1 LNKKSED
8 MSTITIPVGIVTTPG
23 KKGKTEKNSAL
34 GGGGELS
41 GSAAV
46 LEAFLAEGVDV
57 IFGYPG
63 GAIMPIY
70 DALYDYQDR
79 LKHILV
85 RHEQGGIHAA
95 QGYARTSGKVG
106 VVFATS
112 GPGATNLVT
121 GLADAMIDSTPLV
134 CITGQV
140 FAHLLG
146 TDAFQETDVINI
158 TTPVTKWNYQVTD
171 ATEIPSVLAK
181 AFYIAGSGRPGPVLI
196 DITKNAQLQ
205 KFNYEGYT
213 PCQHIRSYRPKPI
226 VRKEY
231 VEQAAKL
238 INEAKKPFVIFGQ
251 GVILGRAENEFK
263 AFIEKSGIP
272 AAWTILGLSAMPTD
286 HPLNV
291 GMLGMHGNYGPNVL
305 TNDCDVLIAIGMRF
319 DDRVTGR
326 LDKYAKQAKVI
337 HLDIDPAEIDKNVK
351 ATVPV
356 WGDCKETLPMLTE
369 LVEQKTHKDWLQK
382 FKDHYKQ
389 EVDAV
394 IQAELN
400 PAAGEITMGEVIN
413 LLNELTKGDAVIV
426 TDVGQHQ
433 MVACRYAK
441 FIQSNSNITSGG
453 LGTMGFGLP
462 AAIGAKFGAP
472 SRTVVA
478 IIGDGGFQMTLQ
490 ELGTIMQSEVNVK
503 ILILNNRFLGMVR
516 QWQQLF
522 HDKRYSFVDI
532 TSPDFVMV
540 AKGYGIAGQAVEKRE
555 HLKKALAAMLDH
567 NGAYLLEVFVG
578 KENNVFPMV
587 PQGCS
592 VSEIRL
598 K

>member
-1 LNKKSED
+1 MEAVQE
-8 MSTITIPVGIVTTPG
+8 TISAKPIVEIRPEPVESKV
-23 KKGKTEKNSAL
+23 
-34 GGGGELS
+34 LS
-41 GSAAV
+41 GS
-46 LEAFLAEGVDV
+46 EALLDALLIEGVDI

-70 DALYDYQDR
+70 DALFDYKEK
-79 LKHILV
+79 LNHILV
-85 RHEQGGIHAA
+85 RHEQGGIHAG

-121 GLADAMIDSTPLV
+121 GLADAQIDSTPLV

-171 ATEIPSVLAK
+171 ANEIPEVIAK
-181 AFYIAGSGRPGPVLI
+181 AFYIARSGRPGPVLV
-196 DITKNAQLQ
+196 DITKNAQIQ
-205 KFNYEGYT
+205 KFDYKGYT
-213 PCQHIRSYRPKPI
+213 PCKHIRSYRPKPI
-226 VRKEY
+226 VRPKYLQE
-231 VEQAAKL
+231 AAEV
-238 INEAKKPFVIFGQ
+238 INQAKKPFVIWGQ
-251 GVILGRAENEFK
+251 GVILGSAEQEFK

-272 AAWTILGLSAMPTD
+272 SAWTILGAGAIPTD
-286 HPLNV
+286 HPLSV

-305 TNDCDVLIAIGMRF
+305 TNECDVLIAIGMRF

-351 ATVPV
+351 TTVPV
-356 WGDCKETLPMLTE
+356 WGDCKETLPMLTA
-369 LVEQKTHKDWLQK
+369 LVEEKTHTEWLAK
-382 FKDHYKQ
+382 FTEYMRQ
-389 EVDAV
+389 EVAEV
-394 IQAELN
+394 IQNELN
-400 PAAGEITMGEVIN
+400 PTTAELTMGEVIRE
-413 LLNELTKGDAVIV
+413 LNELTHGEAVIV
-426 TDVGQHQ
+426 SDVGQHQ

-441 FIQSNSNITSGG
+441 LNKTRSNITSGG
-453 LGTMGFGLP
+453 LGTMGFALP
-462 AAIGAKFGAP
+462 AAIGAKFGALDRP
-472 SRTVVA
+472 VVA

-490 ELGTIMQSEVNVK
+490 ELGTIMQTGIDVK
-503 ILILNNRFLGMVR
+503 IIILNNRFLGMVR
-516 QWQQLF
+516 QWQELF
-522 HDKRYSFVDI
+522 NQRRYSFVDI
-532 TSPDFVMV
+532 ESPDFVKL
-540 AKGYGIAGQAVEKRE
+540 ASAYGIAGKMVDDRKDLAGA
-555 HLKKALAAMLDH
+555 LKEMMENK
-567 NGAYLLEVFVG
+567 GAFVLEVMVT